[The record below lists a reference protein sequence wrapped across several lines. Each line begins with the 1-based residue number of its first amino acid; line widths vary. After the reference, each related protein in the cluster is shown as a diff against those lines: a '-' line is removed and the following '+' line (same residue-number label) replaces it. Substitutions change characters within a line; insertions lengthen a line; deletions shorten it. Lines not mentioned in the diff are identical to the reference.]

1 MVDVEADEGV
11 DVEVVVGGVDGVVVD
26 VVVVVVVDAVVVVV
40 DVVVCIASRY
50 FNIKPRLLTEPSD
63 LNSILNVLSGDI

>member
-1 MVDVEADEGV
+1 MDVEADEGV
-11 DVEVVVGGVDGVVVD
+11 DVEVVVGGVDG
-26 VVVVVVVDAVVVVV
+26 VVVDAVVVVV

-63 LNSILNVLSGDI
+63 RNLMVSVFPVAI

>member
-1 MVDVEADEGV
+1 MDVEADEGV
-11 DVEVVVGGVDGVVVD
+11 DVEVVVGGVDGVVVE
-26 VVVVVVVDAVVVVV
+26 VVVDVVVDAVVVVV

-63 LNSILNVLSGDI
+63 RNRMVSVFPVDT